1 MEAALAALASLL
13 GPMRIASL
21 YRGSAVPA
29 SSQPAYLNTVAVAAT
44 ELPPDA
50 VLAVAKRLELAAGR
64 RPGVRDAARPLDIDL
79 LVFDDERRPDAE
91 LTLPHPRLR
100 TRRFVLEPL
109 AELWP
114 DLHLP
119 PDGASPVSLL
129 RDLAAPPL
137 ERLPW
142 PAAVRGRLAGL
153 VTLPSS

>member
-1 MEAALAALASLL
+1 
-13 GPMRIASL
+13 MRIAPL
-21 YRGSAVPA
+21 YRGPAVPA
-29 SSQPAYLNTVAVAAT
+29 SSQPAYFNTVAVAAT

-64 RPGVRDAARPLDIDL
+64 RPGARDAARPLDIDL
-79 LVFDDERRPDAE
+79 LVFDDERRTDAE

-114 DLHLP
+114 ELHLP
-119 PDGASPVSLL
+119 PDGAAISELL
-129 RDLAAPPL
+129 RGLAAPPL

-142 PAAVRGRLAGL
+142 PEPVRRRLAALG
-153 VTLPSS
+153 TLASS